1 MENIQFTVRKI
12 STDVS
17 GKAKTHT
24 RHKTSKITRR
34 IQTVR
39 EVLELGEQI
48 EVTIEDQCKQSWLN
62 HECRNSDL
70 EFRYE
75 KVEGTGISTR
85 GYDWETHTYTLKR
98 VPPRYNVTVSYRDN
112 NTTGSDRP
120 GLVESCANIGA
131 FFK

>member
-1 MENIQFTVRKI
+1 MDNIQFTVRKI

-17 GKAKTHT
+17 SKAKTHT

-34 IQTVR
+34 IQTIR

-48 EVTIEDQCKQSWLN
+48 EVTIQDQCKQSWLN

-75 KVEGTGISTR
+75 KVAGTGIITR
-85 GYDWETHTYTLKR
+85 VYDWSTDAYKSKR
-98 VPPRYNVTVSYRDN
+98 VPPKYNVTVSYRDN
-112 NTTGSDRP
+112 DTSGSDRP
-120 GLVESCANIGA
+120 GLVESCSNIGA